1 MHFARAADRE
11 AALDH
16 TGSECGPLEHS
27 TLNLWE
33 GAFDPGTSVR
43 SEGSIRSEENP
54 PGLPQAQYTSRAR
67 PTVRPRWTTRAL
79 SVVP

>member
-16 TGSECGPLEHS
+16 TGSECGPLEYS

-33 GAFDPGTSVR
+33 GAFDPKIYSSER
-43 SEGSIRSEENP
+43 SILGRAFDPKGAFDPKRTHPASHKPNT
-54 PGLPQAQYTSRAR
+54 LRAR
-67 PTVRPRWTTRAL
+67 GRP
-79 SVVP
+79 